1 MKVVNKYTEKKT
13 KIKTINI
20 LMKLCRSQMLSF
32 RAMSPDEKVFSFMCI
47 FLTSKPAVKEYN
59 DGQTGVERST
69 VSLMRSRKSTSRLST
84 PLLFEH
90 PFL

>member
-1 MKVVNKYTEKKT
+1 
-13 KIKTINI
+13 
-20 LMKLCRSQMLSF
+20 MKLCRSQMLSF
-32 RAMSPDEKVFSFMCI
+32 RAMSPDEKKCIFIFMCI
-47 FLTSKPAVKEYN
+47 FLTSKPAVKKYS

-69 VSLMRSRKSTSRLST
+69 VSLMRSRKSTYRLST